1 MGPQKLFR
9 EEALRHHARARE
21 LGDVVRR
28 PPRWT
33 RIAFPLVVGIAALG
47 VAALAVGRAPQDAR
61 GPAVVRAEGAGGA
74 RYTVEALLPASLRGE
89 LKTGS
94 PLTIELTGHPG
105 ANVEA
110 PIAQLDDR
118 ALTPE
123 EGRRLL
129 GPAAAEA
136 VLGLQGPV
144 VVARAVLPGTTFRSE
159 AGEHPYADGMAA
171 AATTQVR
178 SEPLIF
184 ALFPGLRA
192 AISN

>member
-1 MGPQKLFR
+1 MPPLFR

-33 RIAFPLVVGIAALG
+33 RIAFPFVVGIAALG

-61 GPAVVRAEGAGGA
+61 GPAVVRAEGAGGE
-74 RYTVEALLPASLRGE
+74 RYTVQAFLPASLRRE

-94 PLTIELTGHPG
+94 SLRVELTAYSG
-105 ANVEA
+105 AIVET

-118 ALTPE
+118 VLTPE
-123 EGRRLL
+123 EARRSL
-129 GPAAAEA
+129 GLAAAA
-136 VLGLQGPV
+136 TPLDIPGPV
-144 VVARAVLPGTTFRSE
+144 VVARAFLPGTTFRS
-159 AGEHPYADGMAA
+159 ADGEHPYADGMTA
-171 AATTQVR
+171 AATTPVR

-192 AISN
+192 AISH